1 MKKEQLT
8 EWGIAEEAADKVLAM
23 VQKEAEKQRQG
34 QESAKAETES
44 LKKQLQE
51 ANQKIEEFKG
61 MDIEGIRKVAEE
73 YKSMFEETEKKA
85 KADLEAL
92 QFDHALSDALQ
103 GAKARNAKAV
113 KALLDMEGLKYAN
126 GEVVG
131 LKDQLE
137 KLKAD
142 NGYLFEDSKPVPQVM
157 ASVGNHPMTAGV
169 TKEAFQKNGIFG
181 KSRVKSEK
189 PRSIYTIE
197 GGIKNGR

>member
-8 EWGIAEEAADKVLAM
+8 EWGITEEAADKVLAM

-34 QESAKAETES
+34 KESAKAETES

-61 MDIEGIRKVAEE
+61 MDIEGIRKAAEE
-73 YKSMFEETEKKA
+73 YKTKFEETEKKA

-92 QFDHALSDALQ
+92 QFDYALSDALQ

-131 LKDQLE
+131 LKEQLE

-142 NGYLFEDSKPVPQVM
+142 NSYLFEDSKPVPQVM
-157 ASVGNHPMTAGV
+157 ASAGNHPMATGV
-169 TKEAFQKNGIFG
+169 TKDAFQKMGYLE
-181 KSRVKSEK
+181 RVALKMKNPEA
-189 PRSIYTIE
+189 YTKLKE
-197 GGIKNGR
+197 E